1 MTSEDFPTTPMDSS
15 SDDNPV
21 PEITTLGGSQVFPP
35 ACRFPQRERFPNI
48 VPTGETVVRRIPE
61 PEVGVDPAS
70 AGAEPVSTS
79 VTSDSVKPSNK
90 SELRAAKRA
99 TAEWALYQKTLRW
112 VGLFVVVM
120 TVIAVVIGWFVS
132 GLAGV
137 WAAVIGAAI
146 AGLFCGTTLWSVANT
161 IGTSPTSMAATV
173 MLTWAGK
180 LVVLI
185 AVLALL
191 RGRDFYNPYIL
202 FAVIAVGV
210 LGALGIQALSLKR
223 GRLPYVTTSN

>member
-1 MTSEDFPTTPMDSS
+1 MSTDDFSTYTGSPRVGAAEPAH
-15 SDDNPV
+15 
-21 PEITTLGGSQVFPP
+21 LGGGAMTEPTAGHITMTEPDAGEVP
-35 ACRFPQRERFPNI
+35 A
-48 VPTGETVVRRIPE
+48 V
-61 PEVGVDPAS
+61 EVAT
-70 AGAEPVSTS
+70 AEPDVSATQEPIPG
-79 VTSDSVKPSNK
+79 KA
-90 SELRAAKRA
+90 ELRATKRA

-112 VGLFVVVM
+112 VGLFVVVL
-120 TVIAVVIGWFVS
+120 TVIAVLIGWFVS

-223 GRLPYVTTSN
+223 GRLPYVTPSN

>member
-1 MTSEDFPTTPMDSS
+1 MSTEDFPTP
-15 SDDNPV
+15 
-21 PEITTLGGSQVFPP
+21 GSP
-35 ACRFPQRERFPNI
+35 R
-48 VPTGETVVRRIPE
+48 
-61 PEVGVDPAS
+61 VGA
-70 AGAEPVSTS
+70 AEPANSGGGAMTES
-79 VTSDSVKPSNK
+79 IPSK
-90 SELRAAKRA
+90 AELRATKRA

-112 VGLFVVVM
+112 VGLFVVVL
-120 TVIAVVIGWFVS
+120 TAIAVLIGWFAS

-161 IGTSPTSMAATV
+161 IGASPTSMAATV

-223 GRLPYVTTSN
+223 GRLQYVTPQS